1 MQIGAFRIG
10 VSALQIMGMPCVT
23 RRTIQ
28 LDIPRSLA
36 WPFKIKHVPHYGK
49 SSPYV

>member
-23 RRTIQ
+23 RRTMQ
-28 LDIPRSLA
+28 LNIPRSLA
-36 WPFKIKHVPHYGK
+36 QQFKIKHARHYGK
-49 SSPYV
+49 PSHYV